1 MRRVRARQIALVNW
15 NGVFYERYLL
25 DEHVTALEGIN
36 GAGKTTVMIAA
47 YVVLLPDMT
56 RLRFTNVGEGDATGG
71 DRGLWG
77 RLGESDRPSY
87 AVVDFELPG
96 EPRLVAG
103 VRLERKG
110 EPAVELSPF
119 VISDLP
125 EEVRL
130 QDVLLLNV
138 GEKEEVPELQEL
150 RENVARLGGRLHP
163 FKTAKDY
170 FSALFDRGITPL
182 RLSTDEERKRF
193 NDMLRTSMTGGIS
206 RSLTTEFRAF
216 LLKEEGGLA
225 DTLDRMRGNLEAC
238 RRTRTEVHE
247 SRVLEQEI
255 SGVYAAG
262 DAMFAAAMLAM
273 RERTDELRR
282 RLDEA
287 RHAHDDA
294 LRERDAVAS
303 QLGLVRDRLGD
314 VERKLDEARRQLE
327 VARGR
332 QGRVEKANAI
342 AKRLAELEG
351 QLEGQREQ
359 LAAAMREQTRAE
371 KELARHVQRLERA
384 EDAYARAAKG
394 LAALQEGLAELHRRA
409 DAHRVVTRRLGEVC
423 SILGRS
429 ALDLDAV
436 DTHLAELEER
446 LAALDAERGD
456 IDARLGTAEAHRREH
471 AAVMQALSTIVRREV
486 DPRAAHEEGRG
497 ALTRLAGLEWNAGQV
512 DALAKELAEV
522 RAKAERQ
529 RAARERAQALGEAE
543 HPLATSND
551 VADALHRADAA
562 ADELEDVERRESVA
576 AAEQRRVRDALALQH
591 ESLQQRLVRWR
602 ELDLVASRLERIL
615 GGGLRTRD
623 ELDEAR
629 VLLDEQRDARQRR
642 HQELRRSQVD
652 VHEQARALEQAG
664 GAFHRELL
672 ALRDAVG
679 GELLAGHLDDVA
691 IDRAGALQARLGPL
705 ADAIV
710 VDDARAAATLVRGVD
725 RGLDTVWLVEGGAV
739 RELADPGEIVVESGD
754 VVVDEGDRVRVT
766 RVPAKPTLGHRART
780 RRIAELR
787 ERAEG
792 LAVEIAAVE
801 TELGELDARRKDLSL
816 LLSEVGLLTLGDPV
830 AEIDDSEQS
839 QSRAEK
845 AERRHRNAAE
855 QAARVL
861 GDVRRR
867 RKALRE
873 LQAEAHLLDE
883 GDLMERARVLH
894 GHWRKAVDAKNEL
907 QRTHEAR
914 RLLSTHLDALRRLPL
929 GDEEGAAFRERL
941 RVLGQER
948 QGTYLAQD
956 GLRYVDEH
964 REALSW
970 SDAEAALA
978 VETKLVPE
986 LTRQHENAA
995 RERDEARARVGEAR
1009 ERADAVRAARQDI
1022 EGRYKAVQA
1031 KRDLERAELETTGI
1045 EDASDEALA
1054 RAASECKTLGVEVHT
1069 LDEQQRALGREVATL
1084 EERLGQREDS
1094 LRRASAELDAR
1105 EKEWKPNQEA
1115 WDRLRERAEADG
1127 LLTPSVSARLLE
1139 PNVGSPNRN
1148 TQARTE
1154 GGRLEERLKT
1164 AKGGHEIIERV
1175 RTWLSPSASEQTV
1188 SEGYMQA
1195 WMVVRDWLRRRVP
1208 AQIAEVDDPLEALE
1222 RLQHHLAALE
1232 QRLGRQ
1238 ESELRGA
1245 SEDVARGIDVHIRK
1259 AQGHVRQLNR
1269 DLQGVRFGTILGM
1282 TIRLQRDE
1290 RMEKVLL
1297 ALREGPDQGMLFDT
1311 SMPIEQALEE
1321 LFRRHGGGRTGGQR
1335 LLDYREYVQLAVE
1348 VRRQGS
1354 GEWEAAN
1361 PSRMSTGEAIGVGAA
1376 LMMVVLTAWE
1386 RAANLFRGKRSVGTL
1401 RWLFLDEAN
1410 RLSHDNL
1417 AVLFDLCS
1425 GLDLQLLIAAPEVA
1439 HGKGC
1444 TTYRLVRRVNE
1455 DGRPEVIATGR
1466 VAREESGDGDV
1477 GA

>member
-25 DEHVTALEGIN
+25 DEHVTALEGTN

-56 RLRFTNVGEGDATGG
+56 RLRFTNVGESDATGG

-77 RLGESDRPSY
+77 RLGQSDRPSY

-110 EPAVELSPF
+110 EPAVELSTF
-119 VISDLP
+119 VITDLP
-125 EEVRL
+125 GDVRL
-130 QDVLLLNV
+130 QDVLLLKV
-138 GEKEEVPELQEL
+138 GAEDVVPELQEL

-170 FSALFDRGITPL
+170 FAALFERGITPL

-255 SGVYAAG
+255 SGVYQAG

-287 RHAHDDA
+287 RKAQDDA
-294 LRERDAVAS
+294 ARERDAVAS
-303 QLGLVRDRLGD
+303 QLGLVRDRLES
-314 VERKLDEARRQLE
+314 VEGRLGRTRRQLE
-327 VARGR
+327 VARG
-332 QGRVEKANAI
+332 QHGRVEKAHGI
-342 AKRLAELEG
+342 AKRLAELEA
-351 QLEGQREQ
+351 QLEGEREQ
-359 LAAAMREQTRAE
+359 LAVAVREQTRAE
-371 KELARHVQRLERA
+371 KELARRAGRLERA
-384 EDAYARAAKG
+384 EDAYVRAARG
-394 LAALQEGLAELHRRA
+394 LAKLQEGLAELHRRA

-423 SILGRS
+423 ELLGRS
-429 ALDLDAV
+429 TLDLDAV
-436 DTHLAELEER
+436 EAHLAELEAR
-446 LAALDAERGD
+446 LASLDAERGEL
-456 IDARLGTAEAHRREH
+456 DARLGTAEAHRREH
-471 AAVMQALSTIVRREV
+471 AAAMQALATIVRRAV
-486 DPRAAHEEGRG
+486 DPRGAHEEGRRV
-497 ALTRLAGLEWNAGQV
+497 LTSLAGLEWKAGQV
-512 DALAKELAEV
+512 DALARELAEV
-522 RAKAERQ
+522 RARTERQ
-529 RAARERAQALGEAE
+529 RAARERAQGLGEAE
-543 HPLATSND
+543 HPLVTSSD
-551 VADALHRADAA
+551 VRDALHRADAA
-562 ADELEDVERRESVA
+562 ADALEDVERRESA
-576 AAEQRRVRDALALQH
+576 AAEEQRRVCEALALQH
-591 ESLQQRLVRWR
+591 ESLEQRLVRWR
-602 ELDLVASRLERIL
+602 ELDLVASRLERVL
-615 GGGLRTRD
+615 GGALRTRE

-629 VLLDEQRDARQRR
+629 ALLDEQRDARQRR
-642 HQELRRSQVD
+642 HEELRRSQVE
-652 VHEQARALEQAG
+652 VQEQARALEQAG

-725 RGLDTVWLVEGGAV
+725 RGIDTVWLVEGEAA
-739 RELADPGEIVVESGD
+739 RELAEPGEIVVLSGD

-766 RVPAKPTLGHRART
+766 RVPEKPTLGHRARS

-787 ERAEG
+787 ERSEA
-792 LAVEIAAVE
+792 LAVEIAAAE
-801 TELGELDARRKDLSL
+801 TELGELDARRRDLAL
-816 LLSEVGLLTLGDPV
+816 LLAEVGLLALGDP
-830 AEIDDSEQS
+830 ARELDENEQARG
-839 QSRAEK
+839 RAEK
-845 AERRHRNAAE
+845 AERRHRKAAE
-855 QAARVL
+855 QAGRAL
-861 GDVRRR
+861 AEARRR

-883 GDLMERARVLH
+883 GDLVERAGVLH
-894 GHWRKAVDAKNEL
+894 GQWREAVEARSEL

-914 RLLSTHLDALRRLPL
+914 RVLSTHLDALRRLPL
-929 GDEEGAAFRERL
+929 GDEDAAALRERL
-941 RVLGQER
+941 RALGQER

-964 REALSW
+964 REALAW

-978 VETKLVPE
+978 AETKLVPE
-986 LTRQHENAA
+986 LTRQHENAE
-995 RERDEARARVGEAR
+995 RERDEARVQVGDARVRVDELRESRQDVEGRTKAVEAR
-1009 ERADAVRAARQDI
+1009 
-1022 EGRYKAVQA
+1022 
-1031 KRDLERAELETTGI
+1031 RDLERGELEATRI

-1054 RAASECKTLGVEVHT
+1054 RAASDVEALGDQAQA
-1069 LDEQQRALGREVATL
+1069 LDGQQRELGREVATL
-1084 EERLGQREDS
+1084 EERLGQREKS
-1094 LRRASAELDAR
+1094 LEGASADLDAR
-1105 EKEWKPNQEA
+1105 EKEHKPSQEA
-1115 WDRLRERAEADG
+1115 WDGLRKRAEAEG
-1127 LLTPSVSARLLE
+1127 LLTPSISARLLE

-1154 GGRLEERLKT
+1154 GGRLEERLKS
-1164 AKGGHEIIERV
+1164 AKGGQEIIERV
-1175 RTWLSPSASEQTV
+1175 RTWLSPSVSEQTV
-1188 SEGYMQA
+1188 SEGYLQA
-1195 WMVVRDWLRRRVP
+1195 WVVVRDWLRRRVP

-1269 DLQGVRFGTILGM
+1269 ELQGVRFGTILGM

-1290 RMEKVLL
+1290 RMEKVLS

-1410 RLSHDNL
+1410 RLSHDSL
-1417 AVLFDLCS
+1417 AVLFDLCG
-1425 GLDLQLLIAAPEVA
+1425 GLDLQLLIAAPVVE

-1444 TTYRLVRRVNE
+1444 TTYRLVRRVSE
-1455 DGRPEVIATGR
+1455 DGRPEVIVTGR
-1466 VAREESGDGDV
+1466 VAREESGEG
-1477 GA
+1477 